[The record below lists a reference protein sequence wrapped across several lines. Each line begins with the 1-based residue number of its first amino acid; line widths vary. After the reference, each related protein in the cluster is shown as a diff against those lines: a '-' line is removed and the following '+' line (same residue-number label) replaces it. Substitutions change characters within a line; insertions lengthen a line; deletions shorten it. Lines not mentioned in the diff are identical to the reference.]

1 MTCKVN
7 QTITLVPSEMKG
19 DDGRVYSGNAQDIVN
34 QTKILFRTLS
44 LDVEHNRKAQV
55 GFINTSSLIVKDG
68 SIFGLAT
75 YFDGY
80 DESNFKGL
88 SPTLLTSDTLEVVA
102 IGALTL
108 TDNPNF
114 NSLTFKEI
122 DMAKTEQTEIEQ
134 LKEANAKLLATLVE
148 HRNMTRTI
156 KINEMVEKDSNLD
169 LFRGDLLAKDDSAF
183 EDIFSK
189 VVSTSTSGL
198 IEQDNSRAK
207 TTDKTGEAILK
218 ELGVEF

>member
-1 MTCKVN
+1 
-7 QTITLVPSEMKG
+7 
-19 DDGRVYSGNAQDIVN
+19 
-34 QTKILFRTLS
+34 
-44 LDVEHNRKAQV
+44 
-55 GFINTSSLIVKDG
+55 
-68 SIFGLAT
+68 
-75 YFDGY
+75 
-80 DESNFKGL
+80 
-88 SPTLLTSDTLEVVA
+88 
-102 IGALTL
+102 
-108 TDNPNF
+108 
-114 NSLTFKEI
+114 
-122 DMAKTEQTEIEQ
+122 MAKTEQTEIEQ